1 MIDRTSEFVFS
12 PEVGAAR
19 LAGAPLVALESTLI
33 SHGLPHPDNIEVA
46 RGAGIPV
53 GWFGVTVEAI
63 RAYMEKGCTLVAAG
77 VDTLLLS
84 DSARRLLRD
93 LR

>member
-46 RGAGIPV
+46 RGA
-53 GWFGVTVEAI
+53 E
-63 RAYMEKGCTLVAAG
+63 AAG
-77 VDTLLLS
+77 CWRAAG
-84 DSARRLLRD
+84 ARHRAVTRPAAT
-93 LR
+93 RTSTIETRV